1 MHRRKFTLFEKTFIQ
16 KRARHCCEYCK
27 FPMAYSHDSF
37 HIEHIIS
44 LILGGTNE
52 LINLALACDGCNSF
66 KWGFIVGFD
75 VLTGTTVPLFN
86 PRQAAWN
93 EHFAWNDDFSVII
106 GQTATGRAT
115 VDLLQ
120 LNRSGLVNIRK
131 ALAAFGVKMLEN

>member
-1 MHRRKFTLFEKTFIQ
+1 MRRRKFTLLEKTFVQ
-16 KRARHCCEYCK
+16 QRAHNCCEYCK

-37 HIEHIIS
+37 HIEHIIP

-75 VLTGTTVPLFN
+75 KTTGAMVSLFN
-86 PRQAAWN
+86 PREEDWKA
-93 EHFAWNDDFSVII
+93 HFMWSEDFSLII
-106 GQTATGRAT
+106 GNTPTGRAT

-120 LNRSGLVNIRK
+120 LNREGLINIRK
-131 ALAAFGVKMLEN
+131 ALLAFGAKTLES